1 VVTLIVLLVWP
12 GGPSSR
18 PFALTMFALAAFVL
32 ATVAQEL
39 WRGVAARRATT
50 HEVIPVALVSL
61 IRRNRRRYGGYIV
74 HAGLAVML
82 VGVAASSSF
91 QHSQDVV
98 LSPGHS
104 ASVDGYTIRYV
115 RPTESVSP
123 QKIAFGAVL
132 NVSKG
137 GRHVTTVTT
146 SRNFY
151 PSTDATTGIV
161 GRFFAGNSDSDVGL
175 DAGLRRDIWTVI
187 SVDLSPLQSVINQGD
202 KVFAAYAPQVMT
214 KAAKLPPGQAQQAMN
229 TLWTE
234 RDLAVAEIA
243 RRFVTHP
250 WPTEFLLIVDP
261 LVTWIW
267 LGALIIG
274 TGGLIALWPVPTLAR
289 RRAAVPKAAR
299 PSAPPPVPVR
309 EPV

>member
-1 VVTLIVLLVWP
+1 
-12 GGPSSR
+12 
-18 PFALTMFALAAFVL
+18 M
-32 ATVAQEL
+32 
-39 WRGVAARRATT
+39 
-50 HEVIPVALVSL
+50 
-61 IRRNRRRYGGYIV
+61 

-98 LSPGHS
+98 LSPGQK

-161 GRFFAGNSDSDVGL
+161 GRFFAGNADSDVGL

-187 SVDLSPLQSVINQGD
+187 SVDLSPLQSVIDQGD

-214 KAAKLPPGQAQQAMN
+214 KAAKLPPAQAQQAMN
-229 TLWTE
+229 ALWTE

-250 WPTEFLLIVDP
+250 WATEFLLIVDP

-274 TGGLIALWPVPTLAR
+274 GGGLIALWPVPALHR
-289 RRAAVPKAAR
+289 RRAAVPEPAR